1 MKILVCFGGSES
13 SMKALQFSLTDED
26 ISSVKFEIVRSVT
39 RQEPLDHRD
48 IEDAEKML
56 EKEIQSIL
64 NGKDIQYETHL
75 LVSSNSAGENLIK
88 FAEINKVDKIYVG
101 VKKTSKAGKFIL
113 GSTAQH
119 VVLHAPCPVVTV
131 K

>member
-1 MKILVCFGGSES
+1 MKILVCYGDSQP

-75 LVSSNSAGENLIK
+75 LVSSNTTGENLIK

-101 VKKTSKAGKFIL
+101 VKKRSKAGKLLL

>member
-1 MKILVCFGGSES
+1 M
-13 SMKALQFSLTDED
+13 
-26 ISSVKFEIVRSVT
+26 T
-39 RQEPLDHRD
+39 RQEPLEHRD

-56 EKEIQSIL
+56 EKEIQNIL
-64 NGKDIQYETHL
+64 SGKDIQYETHL

-88 FAEINKVDKIYVG
+88 FAEIDKVDKIYVG
-101 VKKTSKAGKFIL
+101 VKKRSKAGKLLL

>member
-1 MKILVCFGGSES
+1 MKILVAYDGSQA
-13 SMKALQFSLTDED
+13 SMEALQFSLTDED
-26 ISSVKFEIVRSVT
+26 ISSVKFEIIRSVT
-39 RQEPLDHRD
+39 RQEPLEHRD

-56 EKEIQSIL
+56 EKEIQNIL
-64 NGKDIQYETHL
+64 SGKDIQYETHL

-88 FAEINKVDKIYVG
+88 FAEIDKVDKIYVG
-101 VKKTSKAGKFIL
+101 VKKRSKAGKLLL

>member
-1 MKILVCFGGSES
+1 MVLLAVLPWIFYCLPLYSGYLCF
-13 SMKALQFSLTDED
+13 
-26 ISSVKFEIVRSVT
+26 ISSRN
-39 RQEPLDHRD
+39 QM
-48 IEDAEKML
+48 A
-56 EKEIQSIL
+56 QSHI

-75 LVSSNSAGENLIK
+75 WVSSKSAGENLIK
-88 FAEINKVDKIYVG
+88 LAEINEIDKIYVS
-101 VKKTSKAGKFIL
+101 VKKRSKAGKLLL

>member
-1 MKILVCFGGSES
+1 MKILVCYDGSQS
-13 SMKALQFSLTDED
+13 SIKALQFSLTDAD
-26 ISSVKFEIVRSVT
+26 LSSAKFEIIRSVT
-39 RQEPLDHRD
+39 RQEPLEHSE
-48 IEDAEKML
+48 IEDAEQML
-56 EKEIQSIL
+56 EKEIQNIL
-64 NGKDIQYETHL
+64 NGKAIEYETHL

-101 VKKTSKAGKFIL
+101 VSKRSKAGKLLL

-119 VVLHAPCPVVTV
+119 LVLNAPCPVVTI

>member
-1 MKILVCFGGSES
+1 MKILVCYGGSES

-26 ISSVKFEIVRSVT
+26 ISSVKFEIVKSVT

-101 VKKTSKAGKFIL
+101 VKKRSKAGKLLL